1 LHKINQSYINSF
13 YYYYYYCYCYYCYFE
28 YNYKLALEI
37 AEMGQ
42 CIDEAYEPLNELI
55 EEINM
60 ILSQLEGNEG

>member
-1 LHKINQSYINSF
+1 LD
-13 YYYYYYCYCYYCYFE
+13 
-28 YNYKLALEI
+28 I

-42 CIDEAYEPLNELI
+42 CIDETYEPLNELI